1 MTLTELRYIVAVA
14 RERHFGRA
22 AAGCF
27 VSQPTLSI
35 AVRKLEEEL
44 GVTLFERGSNEVS
57 VTDTGERIIEQ
68 AQRVLDE
75 VAVIKTLACELKNEL
90 VGPFR
95 LGIIFTIGPYLLPA
109 LIPALRQL
117 APDMPLYLEEN
128 YTARLADMLKRS
140 EVDAA
145 IVAEPF
151 DEPGIVTYPLYDEP
165 FVVAVPKNH
174 PWATRKSV
182 SSAEL
187 ANESVLLLTQG
198 NCFRDQVLAL
208 CDRLQ
213 AGPTLPAANTTH
225 ALARTLQGSSLTTI
239 RHMVASG
246 VGITVMPATS
256 VGPGDDALLGIVPFS
271 TPAPTRRVVLACR
284 KQFYRRSAIEALRQ
298 AIRNSALP
306 GGVIP
311 VAEPTMPAQ

>member
-22 AAGCF
+22 AAACF

-44 GVTLFERGSNEVS
+44 GITLFERGSNEIT

-68 AQRVLDE
+68 AQRVLEE
-75 VAVIKTLACELKNEL
+75 VSVIKTLASELKNEL

-95 LGIIFTIGPYLLPA
+95 LGVIFTIGPYLLPA
-109 LIPALRQL
+109 LIPALREL

-128 YTARLADMLKRS
+128 YTARLADMLKRG
-140 EVDAA
+140 EVDAV

-151 DEPGIVTYPLYDEP
+151 DEPGVVTYPLYDEP
-165 FVVAVPKNH
+165 FVVATPRTH
-174 PWATRKSV
+174 PWAKRKTIR
-182 SSAEL
+182 SAEL

-213 AGPTLPAANTTH
+213 QPAAPGGH
-225 ALARTLQGSSLTTI
+225 ALSRTLQGSSLTTI

-246 VGITVMPATS
+246 VGITVMPVTS
-256 VGPGDDALLGIVPFS
+256 VGPGDEALLGIVPFAA
-271 TPAPTRRVVLACR
+271 PAPTRRVVLACR
-284 KQFYRRSAIEALRQ
+284 KQFYRRNAIAALCQ
-298 AIRNSALP
+298 AVRHSALP
-306 GGVIP
+306 GVQWLDNAP
-311 VAEPTMPAQ
+311 MSAEAS